1 MLYSYNEAREKMSLR
16 KLQRRENS
24 ILYCIEKKWCVSK
37 WTCAIQTPVV
47 EGSAVVGW
55 AHVVKTRY
63 WNSSS
68 WGKKAGLKSM
78 KLIIWITRYLRRTP
92 NRERKRSEQ
101 TNGKNSGETKICRE

>member
-47 EGSAVVGW
+47 EGSAVHEKNNKYLEEKY
-55 AHVVKTRY
+55 AF
-63 WNSSS
+63 
-68 WGKKAGLKSM
+68 
-78 KLIIWITRYLRRTP
+78 LIIRLAIKY
-92 NRERKRSEQ
+92 
-101 TNGKNSGETKICRE
+101 